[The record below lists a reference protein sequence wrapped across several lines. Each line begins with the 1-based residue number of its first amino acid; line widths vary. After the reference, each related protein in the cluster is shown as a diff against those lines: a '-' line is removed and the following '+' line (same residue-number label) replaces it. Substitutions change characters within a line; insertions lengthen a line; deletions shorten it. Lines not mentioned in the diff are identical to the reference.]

1 MAVSSWGV
9 NNALA
14 VKLWSKKLAVEA
26 LKECYVGKFT
36 GTGSNSLIQVKT
48 EASKSAGDKVTFG
61 LRMQLTGAGIQGD
74 NTLEGN
80 EEALATYS
88 DAVILDQ
95 LRHAVR
101 SGGKMSEQRVPFS
114 VREEAYAGL
123 KDWWMDRYDTWFFN
137 QMGGK
142 SGVTDTR
149 LTGNNAA
156 VVPTATTNH
165 LWASADH
172 TTDETLD
179 SSGDNFTLA
188 ALNKAVVLAKTNSP
202 MLRPVRV
209 NGGEYYVC
217 FLHPGQVYSLRT
229 DTTSMEWADIQK
241 AAMMGGD
248 VKNNP
253 LFTGALGVYN
263 GVILHEST
271 RVPKGQNSTTLV
283 EVANT
288 RRAILCGAQ
297 AATMAFGQ
305 GGSENK
311 FSWTEELFDYENQL
325 GVAAGT
331 IAGLKK
337 TIFNSKDF
345 GSIVIS
351 SYSLY

>member
-1 MAVSSWGV
+1 MATTSFGV

-26 LKECYVGKFT
+26 LKDCYLGKFT
-36 GTGSNSLIQVKT
+36 GSGSDSLIQVKT
-48 EASKSAGDKVTFG
+48 ETQKSAGDKITFG
-61 LRMQLTGAGIQGD
+61 LRMQLSGAGIQGD
-74 NTLEGN
+74 ATLEGS
-80 EEALATYS
+80 EEALTTYN
-88 DAVILDQ
+88 DAVVLDQ

-123 KDWWMDRYDTWFFN
+123 KDWWMDRFDQSFFY
-137 QMGGK
+137 QAAGR
-142 SGVTDTR
+142 SGVSDTR
-149 LTGNNAA
+149 YTGNNAA

-165 LWASADH
+165 IFCSADH

-179 SSGDNFTLA
+179 SSGDDFSLVH
-188 ALNKAVVLAKTNSP
+188 LDKAVALAKTNSP
-202 MLRPVRV
+202 MIRPIRT
-209 NGGEYYVC
+209 NGGEYYVA
-217 FLHPGQVYSLRT
+217 FLHPGQTLQLRT
-229 DTTSMEWADIQK
+229 TTTTGYWQDIQK
-241 AAMMGGD
+241 AALMGGNQKD
-248 VKNNP
+248 NP

-271 RVPKGQNSTTLV
+271 RVPKGQNSTTLA

-305 GGSENK
+305 GGGENK

-325 GVAAGT
+325 GVAAGS
-331 IAGLKK
+331 IFGLKK

-345 GSIVIS
+345 GTIVMS
-351 SYSLY
+351 TYSLY

>member
-14 VKLWSKKLAVEA
+14 VKLWSKKLSVEA

-36 GTGSNSLIQVKT
+36 GTGSDSLIQVKT

-123 KDWWMDRYDTWFFN
+123 KDWWMDRYDAWFFN
-137 QMGGK
+137 QVAGR
-142 SGVTDTR
+142 SGISDTR

-156 VVPTATTNH
+156 VVPTATTN
-165 LWASADH
+165 LIWCSSDH

-179 SSGDNFTLA
+179 SSGDDFSLVY
-188 ALNKAVVLAKTNSP
+188 LDKAVALAKTNSP
-202 MLRPVRV
+202 MIRPIRT

-217 FLHPGQVYSLRT
+217 FIHPGQTLQLRT
-229 DTTSMEWADIQK
+229 STTTGYWQDIQK
-241 AAMMGGD
+241 AALMGGNQKD
-248 VKNNP
+248 NP

-271 RVPKGQNSTTLV
+271 RVPKGQNNTTFV

-297 AATMAFGQ
+297 AATLAFGQ
-305 GGSENK
+305 GGGESK

-325 GVAAGT
+325 GVAAGA
-331 IAGLKK
+331 IAGMKK
-337 TIFNSKDF
+337 TVFNSKDF
-345 GSIVIS
+345 GTVVMS

>member
-1 MAVSSWGV
+1 MATTSFGV

-26 LKECYVGKFT
+26 LKDCYLGKFT
-36 GTGSNSLIQVKT
+36 GSGSDSLIQVKT
-48 EASKSAGDKVTFG
+48 ETQKSAGDKITFG
-61 LRMQLTGAGIQGD
+61 LRMQLSGAGIQGD
-74 NTLEGN
+74 STLEGS
-80 EEALATYS
+80 EEALTTYS

-123 KDWWMDRYDTWFFN
+123 KDWWMDRFDVSFFN
-137 QMGGK
+137 QAAGK
-142 SGVTDTR
+142 SGVTDSR
-149 LTGNNAA
+149 YTGNNTA

-165 LWASADH
+165 IFCSSDH

-179 SSGDNFTLA
+179 NAGDEFSLVH
-188 ALNKAVVLAKTNSP
+188 LDKAVALAKTNSP
-202 MLRPVRV
+202 MIRPIRT

-217 FLHPGQVYSLRT
+217 FIHPGQTLQLRT
-229 DTTSMEWADIQK
+229 TTTTGYWQDIQK
-241 AAMMGGD
+241 AALMGGNQKD
-248 VKNNP
+248 NP

-271 RVPKGQNSTTLV
+271 RVPKGQNSTTLA

-305 GGSENK
+305 GGGENK

-325 GVAAGT
+325 GVAAGS
-331 IAGLKK
+331 IFGLKK

-345 GSIVIS
+345 GTIVMS
-351 SYSLY
+351 TYSLY